1 MKVKYYLLSIA
12 LMGMLTACS
21 GEKKESAASEKSTTE
36 KNVEEDQPTGDVFI
50 YTSEHRHEKA
60 QPDKANLI
68 SGLMITAV
76 AGGGA
81 ATPLIGLATD
91 MAGSITAGIFVL
103 LLCAGYLANC
113 AFCVKIQRNETI

>member
-1 MKVKYYLLSIA
+1 MAV
-12 LMGMLTACS
+12 
-21 GEKKESAASEKSTTE
+21 
-36 KNVEEDQPTGDVFI
+36 Q
-50 YTSEHRHEKA
+50 A

-91 MAGSITAGIFVL
+91 AAGTITAGVLVL
-103 LLCAGYLANC
+103 LLCAGYLAYC
-113 AFCVKIQRNETI
+113 AFGVKTTKQTI